1 MPRYGE
7 HWAHSREA
15 ISVAKSIRQDEY
27 RQELTDRLDTIT
39 GRASM
44 LCDALSPTQLGW
56 APPGGG
62 WGVGQVIEHL
72 IAANESYFKPIGL
85 LLDKHGAHAG
95 KAQGVGWAP
104 SVMGHF
110 LARSLANPRKLPA
123 PKIYRPKPTPRPGV
137 IEAFLESQL
146 EMKQLLIRAAD
157 VTWARVRLRSP
168 VTSLIRLNLGDAF
181 NITVV
186 HEERHFGQ
194 IDRVMAMPGF
204 P

>member
-1 MPRYGE
+1 
-7 HWAHSREA
+7 
-15 ISVAKSIRQDEY
+15 VAKSIRQDEH

-56 APPGGG
+56 APPDGG
-62 WGVGQVIEHL
+62 WGVGQVFEHL

-85 LLDKHGAHAG
+85 LLGKHGGHTG
-95 KAQGVGWAP
+95 KAEGVTWAP
-104 SVMGHF
+104 SVMGHL
-110 LARSLANPRKLPA
+110 LARSLVNARKLPA
-123 PKIYRPKPTPRPGV
+123 PKIYRPGRIPRSGV

-146 EMKQLLIRAAD
+146 QMKQLLIRAAD
-157 VTWARVRLRSP
+157 VTWTRVRLRSP
-168 VTSLIRLNLGDAF
+168 VTSFIRLNLGDAF

-194 IDRVMAMPGF
+194 IDRIMAMPGF